1 MFHMVV
7 HLSLKK
13 GEKLVLIF
21 LSFVAA
27 ILVIYLT
34 RWLKFE
40 KDRATSIFHGFSLM
54 CYLMPVFG
62 AVLADGF
69 LGRFK

>member
-1 MFHMVV
+1 MNFN
-7 HLSLKK
+7 
-13 GEKLVLIF
+13 I
-21 LSFVAA
+21 LSFVTA